1 MSQKKA
7 YNHGDDHYVCSVC
20 GRTEEVNVYSS
31 AGYMDIIKKGW
42 VASIDEIEHYIPE
55 EIIRDKYKGNR
66 IIKGHK
72 KIERILYLTC
82 DLCYIAEQRR
92 NKIKVIMSKMG
103 S

>member
-1 MSQKKA
+1 MSHRIPF
-7 YNHGDDHYVCSVC
+7 NHGDDHYICSIC
-20 GRTEEVNVYSS
+20 ERTEEVNIYSS
-31 AGYMDIIKKGW
+31 TGYMDIIKKGW
-42 VASIDEIEHYIPE
+42 VASMEEIEHIIPE
-55 EIIRDKYKGNR
+55 QIIKDKYKGNR
-66 IIKGHK
+66 VIKEHK